1 MIRPRNKASIRGMR
15 TTVTPQAAVDAVTV
29 RPTLPTGTDERVA
42 GFGVMG
48 LPFRSGHYLAFRH
61 FPASSF
67 SPAYHSVWH
76 RDPSGTWTFYATTPA
91 ELSCSRYFSSATTV
105 PAARSD
111 IAMTWTGPWSLAIT
125 IPGLLEWTVDMTD
138 TAVTR
143 TMSRLGRFLPERAWS
158 NRAVLAGMGRL
169 AGPLLGAGQLRLA
182 GSAPN
187 GQRFRIA
194 PRQMWAVSRS
204 RAVLAGVDLGEVAPL
219 AEQSRLADF
228 RLPQRGVCVIGSARF
243 EVFDPARHQAGT
255 RTAISDRLTPC

>member
-1 MIRPRNKASIRGMR
+1 MIGPPDTASIRGMR
-15 TTVTPQAAVDAVTV
+15 TTVTPRAAVDAITV
-29 RPTLPTGTDERVA
+29 RPFLPTGTDERVA

-67 SPAYHSVWH
+67 SPAYRSVWH
-76 RDPSGTWTFYATTPA
+76 RDPSGIWTFYATTPA
-91 ELSCSRYFSSATTV
+91 ELSCSRYFSTATTV
-105 PAARSD
+105 PAAHCD
-111 IAMTWTGPWSLAIT
+111 IALTWAGPSSLAIT
-125 IPGLLEWTVDMTD
+125 IPGLLEWTVDITD

-143 TMSRLGRFLPERAWS
+143 TMSRVGRSLPERAWAS
-158 NRAVLAGMGRL
+158 RALLEGMGRV
-169 AGPLLGAGQLRLA
+169 AGPLLAGGQIRLA

-204 RAVLAGVDLGEVAPL
+204 TAVLAGVDLGDVAPL

-243 EVFDPARHQAGT
+243 EVFDPARHRAGT
-255 RTAISDRLTPC
+255 QTAVSDRLTSC

>member
-1 MIRPRNKASIRGMR
+1 MIGPRKQASIRGMKS
-15 TTVTPQAAVDAVTV
+15 TVTPRTAVEAITV
-29 RPTLPTGTDERVA
+29 RPSLPTGTDERVA

-67 SPAYHSVWH
+67 SPAYRSVWH
-76 RDPSGTWTFYATTPA
+76 RDPAGTWTFYATTPA

-105 PAARSD
+105 PAAQCD
-111 IAMTWTGPWSLAIT
+111 ITMTWTSPWSLAIT

-143 TMSRLGRFLPERAWS
+143 TISRFGRALPERAWS
-158 NRAVLAGMGRL
+158 SGAVLAAMGRVAGPFLSAGQIRL
-169 AGPLLGAGQLRLA
+169 AGM
-182 GSAPN
+182 APN

-204 RAVLAGVDLGEVAPL
+204 AAVLAGVDLGEVAPL
-219 AEQSRLADF
+219 TEQGRLAEF
-228 RLPQRGVCVIGSARF
+228 RLPQRGICVIGSARF
-243 EVFDPARHQAGT
+243 EVFDPTRHRAGT
-255 RTAISDRLTPC
+255 QTAGSDRLTSC

>member
-1 MIRPRNKASIRGMR
+1 MIGPRNTASIEGMNV
-15 TTVTPQAAVDAVTV
+15 TVTPRAAVDSITV
-29 RPTLPTGTDERVA
+29 GPLLPPGTDERVA

-67 SPAYHSVWH
+67 SPAYRSVWH

-105 PAARSD
+105 PAAQCD
-111 IAMTWTGPWSLAIT
+111 ISMRWTGPWSLAIT
-125 IPGLLEWTVDMTD
+125 IPVLLEWTVDMTD

-143 TMSRLGRFLPERAWS
+143 TMSRLGRSLPERVWS

-169 AGPLLGAGQLRLA
+169 AGPLLAAGQVRLA

-204 RAVLAGVDLGEVAPL
+204 TAVLAGVDLGEVAPL

-228 RLPQRGVCVIGSARF
+228 RLPQRGICVIGSARF
-243 EVFDPARHQAGT
+243 EVFDPARHRAGT
-255 RTAISDRLTPC
+255 QTAISDRLTAC